1 MIRSIS
7 NIPGPVQ
14 FLLGLQHVFAIILGT
29 MIVPVLTGFPL
40 PITLLMAGGCTLV
53 FQYFTSNKVPLFF
66 SCSFFFIGA
75 YSFIQQ
81 TCIARG
87 MSPEMGLCYGSFGIF
102 ISGIIIGILGL
113 SLALVNKKMIA
124 KLLLPTIITSPFIMA
139 LGISMIGVAVNDCV
153 RDPLLAA
160 IALVTSLLAIRFCKG
175 YLRMIPIVVGVILTY
190 AIAIAQGKV
199 DFTPVH
205 EASWVGLPFTN
216 DYCALTVM
224 EDMDYGMLF
233 IAIVTMI
240 PLIFEDLVEHIGDV
254 VAVSKTT
261 GINYPKAIG
270 LNRTI
275 GALGMCTCLAGF
287 IGSPAPSAFSQT
299 TGLIKVTRMG
309 APGAISIAALGMI
322 VLAFCPKLT
331 ALMGTIPAGII
342 GGVTLIMYVMIAVV
356 GVNTLLSEKVDMRNA
371 KNLTI
376 CIAMVVSSTIV
387 TYLFDDRLTLFGIP
401 FSGLALAGMI
411 GYAIYWFIPNKH
423 TRNE

>member
-7 NIPGPVQ
+7 NIRGSVQ
-14 FLLGLQHVFAIILGT
+14 FLLGMQHVFAIILGT

-53 FQYFTSNKVPLFF
+53 FQYFTNNKVPLFF
-66 SCSFFFIGA
+66 SCSFFFIGT

-81 TCIARG
+81 ACIARG

-102 ISGIIIGILGL
+102 ISGIIIGIFGL
-113 SLALVNKKMIA
+113 SLTLLNKRTLARI
-124 KLLLPTIITSPFIMA
+124 LLPTIITGPFIMA
-139 LGISMIGVAVNDCV
+139 LGISMIGVAVNDFV
-153 RDPLLAA
+153 KDPILASLA
-160 IALVTSLLAIRFCKG
+160 FVISVLVIRFGKG
-175 YLRMIPIVVGVILTY
+175 YLRMLPIVVGVILTY
-190 AIAIAQGKV
+190 AIAIALGKV
-199 DFTPVH
+199 DFTPVQ
-205 EASWVGLPFTN
+205 EASWVGLPFTHE
-216 DYCALTVM
+216 YCALTVM
-224 EDMDYGMLF
+224 EDMDYGMLL

-240 PLIFEDLVEHIGDV
+240 PLIFENLTEHIGDV

-261 GINYPKAIG
+261 GINYPKTVG

-309 APGAISIAALGMI
+309 APGAISIAALFMI

-342 GGVTLIMYVMIAVV
+342 GGVTLIMYGMIAVV
-356 GVNTLLSEKVDMRNA
+356 GVNTLLSEKVDMRNI
-371 KNLTI
+371 KNILI
-376 CIAMVVSSTIV
+376 CIVIVATSSIV
-387 TYLFDDRLTLFGIP
+387 TYFFGDHLTIFGIP
-401 FSGLALAGMI
+401 FSGLALAGII
-411 GYAIYWFIPNKH
+411 GFFIYWIIPNKQPRH
-423 TRNE
+423 E